1 MQARFKV
8 GDLIWLNSFGQ
19 LVVEGDTRFGIVIAG
34 PFNILVPAN
43 HSPELV
49 FWAYDI
55 MVGSQ
60 LITLVP
66 QEFLE
71 RMTKDEEDNE
81 KMEEIPDRS
90 KEI

>member
-1 MQARFKV
+1 MLPKFKI
-8 GDLIWLNSFGQ
+8 GDLIVLNSFGA
-19 LVVEGDTRFGIVIAG
+19 LVADGDVKVGIVVAG
-34 PFNILVPAN
+34 PTNMLMPTEQP
-43 HSPELV
+43 PELL

-55 MVGSQ
+55 MIGNQ

-71 RMTKDEEDNE
+71 RMTKDEKDNE
-81 KMEEIPDRS
+81 KMEEIPDRG